1 MAGDERKV
9 ADTKHLEFLQ
19 AVITRLAGNSFLIK
33 GWSVTLTTAIIGFA
47 VKDAGPGFALVG
59 LAPVAVFALLDAYY
73 LGLEKA
79 FRDRFDIAAAAYVA
93 GEPPDF
99 DMSSR
104 FGIGSFFRAVG
115 WPAVLGLHGLLG
127 VLLVATYILLCSNP

>member
-1 MAGDERKV
+1 M

-47 VKDAGPGFALVG
+47 VKEGGPGFALVG
-59 LAPVAVFALLDAYY
+59 LAPVTVFALLDAYY

-79 FRDRFDIAAAAYVA
+79 FRDRFEIAAATYVA
-93 GEPPDF
+93 GNPPDF
-99 DMSSR
+99 DMSAPLGVS
-104 FGIGSFFRAVG
+104 GFFQAVG
-115 WPAVLGLHGLLG
+115 RPAVFLLHGLLG
-127 VLLVATYILLCSNP
+127 VLLAAAYILLCGNP